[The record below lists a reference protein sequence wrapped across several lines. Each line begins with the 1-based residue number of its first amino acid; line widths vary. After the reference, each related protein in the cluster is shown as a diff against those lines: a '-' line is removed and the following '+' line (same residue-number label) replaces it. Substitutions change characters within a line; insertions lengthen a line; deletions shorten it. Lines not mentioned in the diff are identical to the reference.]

1 MDFIKKHK
9 LTTFII
15 FVYIVIIGFLFFIY
29 SMFVSSNGMPV
40 YGDRLD
46 GIDEVQITD
55 EQYDKIV
62 TDLNSEETVISVLDP
77 KLGGKILSVIITVGD
92 NVDIATA
99 KSLANKVDNALTEE
113 QKNFFDIEVF
123 IKKDY
128 NCVLEATGTI
138 DDEGNF
144 TGPVTV
150 KFRNDLSKNGN
161 INNYGISNNE
171 NIDYNNNQE
180 YKITDDGTYIIYG
193 FTQDKV
199 GESKCSLKITKKT
212 SEEVTS
218 EETIKSLTNES
229 FPIIGYKRK
238 QTNDFVWTKDR

>member
-29 SMFVSSNGMPV
+29 NMFIGSNGMPV

-46 GIDEVQITD
+46 GIDEVPITD
-55 EQYDKIV
+55 EQYNKIV
-62 TDLNSEETVISVLDP
+62 TDLSSETNVISVSEP
-77 KLGGKILSVIITVGD
+77 KLSGKILNVIITVGD
-92 NVDIATA
+92 NVETASA
-99 KSLANKVDNALTEE
+99 KSLAEKVDNNLTEE
-113 QKNFFDIEVF
+113 QKKFYDIEVF

-128 NCVLEATGTI
+128 NCVLEATGPI

-144 TGPVTV
+144 TGDVMV
-150 KFRNDLSKNGN
+150 KFSNDLSKNEN
-161 INNYGISNNE
+161 INNYGISNSE
-171 NIDYNNNQE
+171 TVEYNKNQE
-180 YKITDDGTYIIYG
+180 YKITDDGTFVIYG

-212 SEEVTS
+212 SEEIAT

-238 QTNDFVWTKDR
+238 GTSEFVWTKDR

>member
-29 SMFVSSNGMPV
+29 NMFIGSNGMPV
-40 YGDRLD
+40 YGDRVD
-46 GIDEVQITD
+46 GIDEVPITD
-55 EQYDKIV
+55 EQYNKIV
-62 TDLNSEETVISVLDP
+62 TDLSSETNVISVSEP
-77 KLGGKILSVIITVGD
+77 KLSGKILNVIITVGD
-92 NVDIATA
+92 NVETASA
-99 KSLANKVDNALTEE
+99 KSLAEKVDNNLTEE
-113 QKNFFDIEVF
+113 QKKFNDIEVF

-128 NCVLEATGTI
+128 NCVLEATGPI
-138 DDEGNF
+138 DDAGNF
-144 TGPVTV
+144 TGDVMV
-150 KFRNDLSKNGN
+150 KFSNDLSKNEN
-161 INNYGISNNE
+161 INNYGISNSE
-171 NIDYNNNQE
+171 TVEYNKNQE
-180 YKITDDGTYIIYG
+180 YKITDDGTFVIYG

-212 SEEVTS
+212 SEEIAT

-238 QTNDFVWTKDR
+238 GTSEFVWTKDR